1 MKAHDGI
8 STGPEEW
15 LGVHAVA
22 VRLGVVDRTVY
33 RLIDH
38 GDLPAY
44 RIGRLIRVRR
54 QDLDGF
60 LAENRVAPGSMS
72 HLYPG

>member
-1 MKAHDGI
+1 MKAIQPDQRSG
-8 STGPEEW
+8 SGARR
-15 LGVHAVA
+15 GR
-22 VRLGVVDRTVY
+22 RLGVVDRTFH

-38 GDLPAY
+38 GDLLAY

-60 LAENRVAPGSMS
+60 LAENRVAPGGIR